1 MNNDLLDDSLTRH
14 ADALIK
20 GEDISGELLSAQP
33 EPEQDLASLFRLAA
47 AIKGSLVPVPVPAF
61 RADLRRALEF
71 QTPVQIAVGR
81 PPANYKTVVMAAAAT
96 GSLLSIAGLSLI
108 LVRRRRSSTQ
118 PATTVA

>member
-1 MNNDLLDDSLTRH
+1 MKHELLDESLTRH

-20 GEDISGELLSAQP
+20 GEDISGQLLAALPEHEQEL
-33 EPEQDLASLFRLAA
+33 DSLFRLAT

-71 QTPVQIAVGR
+71 QAPAQIAIGR
-81 PPANYKTVVMAAAAT
+81 PPARYKTVVMAAAAT
-96 GSLLSIAGLSLI
+96 GSLLSIAGLSLL
-108 LVRRRRSSTQ
+108 LVRRRRGSTQ

>member
-1 MNNDLLDDSLTRH
+1 MKHELLDESLTRH

-20 GEDISGELLSAQP
+20 GVDISGELLAAQP
-33 EPEQDLASLFRLAA
+33 EHEQELDTLFRLAA

-71 QTPVQIAVGR
+71 QAPAEIAVGR
-81 PPANYKTVVMAAAAT
+81 PPARYKTVVMAAAAT

-108 LVRRRRSSTQ
+108 LVRRRRGSTQ